1 MTAKQS
7 QEQRLKKLA
16 QRAGDLEYD
25 AYMAFNRPRAVH
37 FMKKMNQLTKLAILA
52 QNGGAA

>member
-7 QEQRLKKLA
+7 QVQRLKKLA

-37 FMKKMNQLTKLAILA
+37 FMKKMNKFTKLAIQA
-52 QNGGAA
+52 QNGV